1 MANQFKDF
9 KSYEVNKTKVVSSD
23 KNNSKNIFRN
33 DSISNE
39 ERNYNRIETKKSL
52 KELSEENDRNSR
64 VRFDKRYIK
73 NNRNNKEK
81 YSKSFL
87 RLDKKAKSEE
97 EFKIDKELF
106 PELVE
111 GLKIN
116 NNLNNDYVNKVNNS
130 NKNKNDEEG
139 KVLTGWKVLTKNMP
153 KNIVNKNREEI
164 SEYYNPNGAYLIL
177 KNRELYREE
186 LNDILGDMS
195 PYWNMWYLDDLD
207 DYDSENY
214 DDNESESDVEYVEEW

>member
-164 SEYYNPNGAYLIL
+164 S
-177 KNRELYREE
+177 
-186 LNDILGDMS
+186 
-195 PYWNMWYLDDLD
+195 
-207 DYDSENY
+207 
-214 DDNESESDVEYVEEW
+214 